1 MFEIG
6 KYTIDRV
13 MNLLVGFCKYLLWM
27 EGETVK
33 NASSLLLFTGHNEL
47 ETRLLIY
54 LGPNIPRGRWASDH
68 VV

>member
-13 MNLLVGFCKYLLWM
+13 MNLLVGFCEYLLWM
-27 EGETVK
+27 EGEPVK

-54 LGPNIPRGRWASDH
+54 LVPRP
-68 VV
+68 

>member
-1 MFEIG
+1 
-6 KYTIDRV
+6 

-27 EGETVK
+27 EGEPVK

-54 LGPNIPRGRWASDH
+54 LVPRP
-68 VV
+68 